1 MGVGAWSGILGG
13 EGGWGAVGGLST
25 ECLVQ
30 GEGGE
35 VEEEGH

>member
-13 EGGWGAVGGLST
+13 EGGWGAVRGLST

-30 GEGGE
+30 DARGE
-35 VEEEGH
+35 VR